1 MQIAFALGV
10 GAFGLSTAAY
20 LVTHWRPTAQLRTA
34 ARVSLTVTVIGWTLL
49 LGWWLTHGSS
59 IAALPLWLG
68 GSAWALS
75 LLYLLMLR
83 RYAISALGSF
93 ISGLATA
100 LAHLALVVAH
110 PVEPRELGLLL
121 GAHIGLAFLGIVAF
135 AFATGASV
143 LYLIQARTLK
153 KKTVGTPLQ
162 SRLPPL
168 DVLDRLALRSILV
181 GFPFYTVAVL
191 IGSAF
196 AVQQGGGVKLSYV
209 LAMVS
214 WVIYGIVLQ
223 ARLTAGWRGRKAAFL
238 TAIGLLAALVVV
250 TQYSL
255 GVA

>member
-20 LVTHWRPTAQLRTA
+20 LTTHWRPTDRMRAL
-34 ARVSLTVTVIGWTLL
+34 ARALLTVTVVAWTLL
-49 LGWWLTHGSS
+49 LTWWLTHDASVG
-59 IAALPLWLG
+59 ALPLWLG
-68 GSAWALS
+68 GSAWGLS
-75 LLYLLMLR
+75 LIYLLMLR

-100 LAHLALVVAH
+100 LAHLALVVVH
-110 PVEPRELGLLL
+110 PVEARELGLLL
-121 GAHIGLAFLGIVAF
+121 GTHIGLAFLGIVAF

-143 LYLIQARTLK
+143 LYLLQARSLK
-153 KKTVGTPLQ
+153 KKKIGAPLK

-181 GFPFYTVAVL
+181 GFPFYTLALL

-196 AVQQGGGVKLSYV
+196 AVQRGGGIKLSYV

-214 WVIYGIVLQ
+214 WVIYGVVLQ
-223 ARLTAGWRGRKAAFL
+223 ARLTAGWRGRKAALL